1 MRIPTLIA
9 AALALLLLGSACVET
24 NRTVTNTQAP
34 VSPGENKLHK
44 VSWQSDL
51 YEPQRS
57 SGRHSYITDC
67 FDQAIVGQPLP
78 DACVTRSVLL
88 EETGAFRR
96 SRTIAPAL
104 MLLVIG
110 GLLWYSRR
118 QIAYLPPQ
126 ELEEAPQVAPASS
139 GLAGTRS
146 SAQRL
151 LEVGEAARDAHTEAW
166 AERSDLRRPGAIGLL
181 FGVVITVVAA
191 AVLGFGTGI
200 EWAFVTA
207 AVVAFFAGS
216 IYLATFLA
224 MVPARVQLDPLYQRL
239 GFFAGIA
246 SGMLGLGILLMWQH
260 RLFYEWNGV
269 TWPF

>member
-1 MRIPTLIA
+1 MRIPTLIV
-9 AALALLLLGSACVET
+9 AALALLLLGSACVGA
-24 NRTVTNTQAP
+24 NRVVTNTQGP
-34 VSPGENKLHK
+34 VSPGEDKLHK

-57 SGRHSYITDC
+57 SGRRSYITDC
-67 FDQAIVGQPLP
+67 YDQAIEGQPLP
-78 DACVTRSVLL
+78 DACITRSVLL

-96 SRTIAPAL
+96 SPVIAPAL
-104 MLLVIG
+104 LLVVLG

-126 ELEEAPQVAPASS
+126 ELEVLPQTAPASS
-139 GLAGTRS
+139 GLEGTRS
-146 SAQRL
+146 TASRL
-151 LEVGEAARDAHTEAW
+151 LVAGEAAREAHTEAW
-166 AERSDLRRPGAIGLL
+166 AERSDLRRPGAIGLI
-181 FGVVITVVAA
+181 FGLALTIVPAA
-191 AVLGFGTGI
+191 IFGFGTGI
-200 EWAFVTA
+200 EWAFVTS
-207 AVVAFFAGS
+207 AVVGFFVGS

-246 SGMLGLGILLMWQH
+246 ISMLGLSILLMWQH
-260 RLFYEWNGV
+260 LWFYRWNGV